1 MKKILFSILAI
12 FLFSSFSNLH
22 AQYVGN
28 GTPFL
33 FNYPPTQ
40 NPNGLGPHAGSP
52 APYEGTGY
60 TGSAAMWD
68 GPAQGQTI
76 VAASTGVIIDLTAQ
90 VAIRT
95 STGDIQVKIYDA
107 PNGNLLTTSTNT
119 VNAPW
124 AGSEFNFVMGN
135 WFFPSFTLVSGN
147 SYYLEFTATN
157 GNQFYIGMNNGGAYV
172 PGQHYTG
179 AQGSVS
185 PTTYDIDMILNYG
198 VNVPADLISTFDQG
212 DIDDDGDMDF
222 VRTTFRS
229 DVGGIDFF
237 INDGTNHFNE
247 TALNPFGISNH
258 PLPSGLYHLCSD
270 LADLDGDGDLD
281 LTVVAAGGAGFY
293 FFENEGTP
301 ASPVFGVLE
310 LNPFALEI
318 GTISS
323 IDIVDLD
330 GDGLLDVIGSND
342 ALNSYQLVYYHNIG
356 TITNPEFDVP
366 VTNPFGLDFDVTM
379 GYNNYPDYIT
389 FTDWDNDGD
398 LDMLSMPGTA
408 IYYNENVGTASNP
421 LFNPHE
427 YQFAYSA
434 YYGSLE
440 PVNWDGDANKELLMG
455 TESGDIYLFDTPEL
469 SITLQP
475 TSTGACDGGYASF
488 HIEGTFIS
496 NYEWQYLDPYAGW
509 VSTMEDWYHSGTF
522 SDTYILSF
530 LSANDIGSYRCIV
543 YDPFGVAMISDVV
556 TLSVV
561 PLTTYYADNDGDGF
575 GDFMQN
581 TSTCTGPPVGYVL
594 NSTDCDDT
602 NSSITSPPGDPT
614 VFGLNQ
620 WNIYG
625 YQGVDFGAYRG
636 YYVRTG
642 MTYDSQT
649 DYNLMLSP
657 SATPDWTGCSITDDN
672 HSWVAK
678 RHGFPTSSFP
688 YTIQLTS
695 WDDNAYIY
703 VDGQLVYSVGCCGG
717 TSNAWIGNLDA
728 NSEVEIRYVE
738 YGGASFIGF
747 DIFETL
753 PLEVFTNNPN
763 QTFEACSQFT
773 LSPEIQSAYGFSAAD
788 ITWTATVDNSS
799 IVQPGIVN
807 IDTWWGLNISF
818 YGGGTVGTTV
828 LHVTGTDP
836 YGNSSTADFTIT
848 TTPCMPMFGDLQSL
862 LECGDTTGTV
872 ALYVWNYPDSIP
884 YTVQSIFSSNWGA
897 ITDADLAII
906 ATNPSSHINPA
917 GLEFH
922 GTEYVIQYTY
932 TQPDTYSDI
941 YIDLLDTAGTF
952 YEHAAFT
959 SRNIDYSSPSITA
972 DFTQITL
979 NADAS
984 CTAVAEW
991 NTAQVLPQMYFGTN
1005 SNYISN
1011 FTSSGIFYVAAN
1023 AGAGVTS
1030 FGLTGN
1036 AGADGSGEVY
1046 TGSEN
1051 YVAPSGRAY
1060 KLFWETAQEM
1070 GGDPGI
1076 NTILLVDASEAS
1088 SYLSY
1093 DPYESDA
1100 RAVIE
1105 SLSGTETA
1113 LFAATIGSLPY
1124 YLNGDLPSF
1133 FSQADMLLIGERMA
1147 DAIDATRTL
1156 ATGNPFDLSAIDA
1169 AMQTET
1175 SYLVANVL
1183 TSFFAL
1189 DPISNNDLMYN
1200 GDGAIVGIADGGYDM
1215 YDGGNYIV
1223 TNYNNYYDIGESGIP
1238 YTNGV
1243 MTPGG
1248 PVGLVSNTVAIGDN
1262 CALTYTYDHA
1272 SGSTFPLGTTTVT
1285 CTATDNSGNSTQ
1297 FTFDVVVNGSALDYY
1312 VDADHDGHGTGSP
1325 VSFCQAPTSGYA
1337 LMPDDCDDG
1346 DPSRYTGA
1354 TELCNAIDD
1363 DCDGVIDNGLPFT
1376 NYYVDTDND
1385 TFGAGAAISLCAN
1398 PGAGY
1403 SLNNTDCNNN
1413 VAAIHPG
1420 AAEVCGNTID
1430 DNCNSQIDEGCT
1442 VIVPGDNPSTA
1453 LSIPIAYWPNCTAIN
1468 STLIGATPSQSA
1480 QTICISG
1487 EDKWY
1492 QFVATTE
1499 AASIVVSTSQND
1511 VMIELQT
1518 AAGALVA
1525 QENAV
1530 GGLGTEI
1537 LNVSGLVAG
1546 QMYKLGIR
1554 NYNSSLGIGSF
1565 AACVRMLKRG
1575 NCDSGSSAA
1584 WPNTLSLCQ
1593 VYKASWA
1600 GSGAS
1605 YRFTFTGIA
1614 GPANGSVYTKT
1625 QVGATADQVILST
1638 MTPTLPYSS
1647 TYHVLVTNIF
1657 NLLDGAGTTEV
1668 IEVAAISPCTLFT
1681 INEPVTALKAA
1692 DQCAVGP
1699 KFRGSVVYSLPWICG
1714 VSNWRWRFTEVNP
1727 ITYQTVGVPI
1737 EVNRGAAANAIQLS
1751 TVSQL
1756 QNGKTYA
1763 VQTAPIFTYT
1773 GSNYNW
1779 GPTQYMCIIGTAG
1792 MIENPE
1798 INPNQRIAETNDPN
1812 LLVYPNPNDG
1822 NFIFNV
1828 TGIQTAHAEIRVHD
1842 ALGRQVYHK
1851 SIAVDGTYV
1860 NNVNLANLSSGL
1872 YMIELVYDGKT
1883 ITQRMM
1889 LEK

>member
-1 MKKILFSILAI
+1 MKKILFSLWAF
-12 FLFSSFSNLH
+12 FLFSSFSYLH

-28 GTPFL
+28 GTPLL

-60 TGSAAMWD
+60 TGTTAMWD

-76 VAASTGVIIDLTAQ
+76 VAASSGVIIDLTAQ
-90 VAIRT
+90 VAIRN
-95 STGDIQVKIYDA
+95 STGDIICKIYDA

-124 AGSEFNFVMGN
+124 TGSEFNFVLGN
-135 WFFPSFTLVSGN
+135 WFFPTFSLVSGT

-157 GNQFYIGMNNGGAYV
+157 GNQFYIGMNNGSAY
-172 PGQHYTG
+172 PTGQHYTG
-179 AQGSVS
+179 IHGSVNS
-185 PTTYDIDMILNYG
+185 TTFDIDMILNYG
-198 VNVPADLISTFDQG
+198 LNVPADLISTFDQG

-222 VRTTFRS
+222 VRTTWRS

-237 INDGTNHFNE
+237 INDGNNHFNV
-247 TALNPFGISNH
+247 TPLNPYGLINH
-258 PLPSGLYHLCSD
+258 PLPSGLFHLCSD

-301 ASPVFGVLE
+301 SSPLFGVLE

-342 ALNSYQLVYYHNIG
+342 VLNSYQLAYYHNIG

-366 VTNPFGLDFDVTM
+366 VMNPFGLDFSLTM

-408 IYYNENVGTASNP
+408 IYYNENVGSATNP
-421 LFNPHE
+421 LFNPRE

-475 TSTGACDGGYASF
+475 TSTSACDGGYASF

-496 NYEWQYLDPYAGW
+496 NFEWQYLDPNAGW
-509 VSTMEDWYHSGTF
+509 VSTTEDWYHSGTF
-522 SDTYILSF
+522 TDTYTLSF
-530 LSANDIGSYRCIV
+530 LSANDNGSYRCIV
-543 YDPFGVAMISDVV
+543 YDQFGVAMISNVV
-556 TLSVV
+556 TLSVTPV
-561 PLTTYYADNDGDGF
+561 TTYYADTDGDGF
-575 GDFMQN
+575 GDFMQS
-581 TSTCTGPPVGYVL
+581 TSSCTGPPAGYVL

-625 YQGVDFGAYRG
+625 YQGVNFDAYRG

-649 DYNLMLSP
+649 DYNLLLSP
-657 SATPDWTGCSITDDN
+657 SATPDWTGCSITNDN

-678 RHGFPTSSFP
+678 RHGFPTSIYP

-695 WDDNAYIY
+695 WDDNAYVY

-728 NSEVEIRYVE
+728 NSEVEIRYIE

-747 DIFETL
+747 NIFETL

-773 LSPEIQSAYGFSAAD
+773 LSPEFQSAYGFSAAD
-788 ITWTATVDNSS
+788 LTWTATVDNSN

-828 LHVTGTDP
+828 LHVTGTDM

-848 TTPCMPMFGDLQSL
+848 TTPCMPMFGDLQSY

-872 ALYVWNYPDSIP
+872 SLYVWNYPDSIP
-884 YTVQSIFSSNWGA
+884 YTIQSLFSSNWGA

-941 YIDLLDTAGTF
+941 YLDVLDTAGTF
-952 YEHAAFT
+952 FEHSAYT
-959 SRNIDYSSPSITA
+959 SRNIDYSSPTITS

-984 CTAVAEW
+984 CTAIAEW

-1005 SNYISN
+1005 SQYISN
-1011 FTSSGIFYVAAN
+1011 FTSAGIFYVAAN

-1036 AGADGSGEVY
+1036 AGADGAGEVH

-1051 YVAPSGRAY
+1051 YVAPSGRTY

-1076 NTILLVDASEAS
+1076 NTILLVDASETTAF
-1088 SYLSY
+1088 LSY
-1093 DPYESDA
+1093 DPNESDA

-1124 YLNGDLPSF
+1124 YFNGNAPSF
-1133 FSQADMLLIGERMA
+1133 FSQTDMLLIGERMA

-1156 ATGNPFDLSAIDA
+1156 AAGNPFNLSAIDA

-1175 SYLVANVL
+1175 SFLVSNVL
-1183 TSFFAL
+1183 TSFYAL
-1189 DPISNNDLMYN
+1189 DPISINDVMYN
-1200 GDGAIVGIADGGYDM
+1200 NDGAIVGISDGGYDM

-1223 TNYNNYYDIGESGIP
+1223 TNYNNYYDLSESGIP

-1243 MTPGG
+1243 VTPGG
-1248 PVGLVSNTVAIGDN
+1248 PVGIGVNTVAISDN

-1272 SGSTFPLGTTTVT
+1272 SGSAFPLGTTTVT

-1297 FTFDVVVNGSALDYY
+1297 FTFDVVVNGSSL
-1312 VDADHDGHGTGSP
+1312 
-1325 VSFCQAPTSGYA
+1325 
-1337 LMPDDCDDG
+1337 
-1346 DPSRYTGA
+1346 
-1354 TELCNAIDD
+1354 
-1363 DCDGVIDNGLPFT
+1363 
-1376 NYYVDTDND
+1376 NYYVDTDHD
-1385 TFGAGAAISLCAN
+1385 TFGAGAAIAFCVN
-1398 PGAGY
+1398 PGVGY

-1413 VAAIHPG
+1413 VASIHPG
-1420 AAEVCGNTID
+1420 ATEVCGNNID
-1430 DNCNSQIDEGCT
+1430 DNCNSQIDEGCI

-1453 LSIPIAYWPNCTAIN
+1453 LSIPIAYWPNCTAVN

-1518 AAGALVA
+1518 AAGVLVA

-1530 GGLGTEI
+1530 SGLGTEI

-1565 AACVRMLKRG
+1565 TACVRMLKRG
-1575 NCDSGSSAA
+1575 NCDSGTGSWS
-1584 WPNTLSLCQ
+1584 NNLSLCQ

-1605 YRFTFTGIA
+1605 YRFTFTGMA
-1614 GPANGSVYTKT
+1614 GPANGNVYTRT
-1625 QVGATADQVILST
+1625 QGGLTGDQLILSNVS
-1638 MTPTLPYSS
+1638 PTLPYGS

-1657 NLLDGAGTTEV
+1657 SLLDGAANTEV
-1668 IEVAAISPCTLFT
+1668 IEVAAISPCTLYT
-1681 INEPVTALKAA
+1681 IAEPVTSLRTA

-1699 KFRGSVVYSLPWICG
+1699 KFRGAVVYSLPWICG

-1727 ITYQTVGVPI
+1727 VTYQTVGVPF
-1737 EVNRGAAANAIQLS
+1737 EVNRNAAANAIQLS
-1751 TVSQL
+1751 TISQL

-1763 VQTAPIFTYT
+1763 VQTAPIFSYT
-1773 GSNYNW
+1773 GSNYSW
-1779 GPTQYMCIIGTAG
+1779 GPVNYLCIVGTAG
-1792 MIENPE
+1792 VIENPE
-1798 INPNQRIAETNDPN
+1798 INSNQRIVENNEPN

-1822 NFIFNV
+1822 NFILNV
-1828 TGIQTAHAEIRVHD
+1828 SGIQTTHAEIRLHD

-1860 NNVNLANLSSGL
+1860 NNVNLSNLSSGL
-1872 YMIELVYDGKT
+1872 YMIELVYNGKT
-1883 ITQRMM
+1883 ITQRIM